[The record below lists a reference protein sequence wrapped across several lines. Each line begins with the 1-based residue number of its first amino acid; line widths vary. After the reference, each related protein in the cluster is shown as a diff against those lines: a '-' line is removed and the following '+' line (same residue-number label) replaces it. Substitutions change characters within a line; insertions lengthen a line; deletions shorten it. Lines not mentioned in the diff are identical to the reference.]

1 MSWSSK
7 VRINVNAYVIIIWSF
22 TGSKKERERGCK
34 TPIGIS
40 MRERGIKKVVHC
52 EGHVKPPIIMNV
64 VHEEKEGKYY
74 HIAPLFLYMYM
85 YNVMYPDTAAV
96 LLLQYYSRT
105 WSTAVPSTW
114 GREVRFCF
122 LPQTV

>member
-1 MSWSSK
+1 
-7 VRINVNAYVIIIWSF
+7 
-22 TGSKKERERGCK
+22 
-34 TPIGIS
+34 

-96 LLLQYYSRT
+96 LLLQY
-105 WSTAVPSTW
+105 
-114 GREVRFCF
+114 
-122 LPQTV
+122 